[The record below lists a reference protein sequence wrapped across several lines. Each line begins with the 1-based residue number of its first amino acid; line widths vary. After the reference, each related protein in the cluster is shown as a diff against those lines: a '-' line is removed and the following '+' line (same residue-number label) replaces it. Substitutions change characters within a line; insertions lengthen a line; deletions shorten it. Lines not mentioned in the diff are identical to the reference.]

1 MGDGTVDNSDNGI
14 VGVVGWRK
22 LTNIGV
28 LGHLRRF
35 RRMGP
40 FKRLVLGQYWEL
52 EAQTWL
58 KLKLESSCIH
68 CKHLEHLKVKIG
80 DFLGRRK
87 YNEVPK
93 LRLVADGPHIT
104 ATTYCPTPDFCLR
117 LDHSGP

>member
-22 LTNIGV
+22 FTNIGV
-28 LGHLRRF
+28 LGHLRRL

-40 FKRLVLGQYWEL
+40 FKRPVLGQYLEL

-58 KLKLESSCIH
+58 KLKLESSCIQ
-68 CKHLEHLKVKIG
+68 CNHLQVKIG
-80 DFLGRRK
+80 DFLGPSYGRK
-87 YNEVPK
+87 YGEVLK

-104 ATTYCPTPDFCLR
+104 ATTYCPTPDFCLK
-117 LDHSGP
+117 P